1 MMYIIMM
8 KCSSNHSGG
17 GKMSFKYAY
26 ALTGGIATGKSSVIE
41 LLKRSGFRVIDAD
54 KVAHEVLDEQ
64 HQKISEIFGEH
75 FVREGKVD
83 RKRLGSMV
91 FSDPQKRKVLE
102 NLLHPVIY
110 TKIAALSDTLDKR
123 AEPYIVDIPLFYEGG
138 RYAIEN
144 VIVVYASKEQQL
156 ERLMQRDEHSKEE
169 ALSRIESQI
178 DIQEKCDNATHVID
192 NSGNLKQLE
201 FETERIKDKILGD
214 GL

>member
-1 MMYIIMM
+1 
-8 KCSSNHSGG
+8 
-17 GKMSFKYAY
+17 MSFKYAY

-41 LLKRSGFRVIDAD
+41 LLSRSGFRVIDAD

-75 FVREGKVD
+75 FVSEGKVD

-91 FSDPQKRKVLE
+91 FSDPEKRKTLE
-102 NLLHPVIY
+102 SLLHPVIY
-110 TKIAALSDTLDKR
+110 TKIAALSDKLDKR
-123 AEPYIVDIPLFYEGG
+123 GEPYIVDIPLFYEGG

-144 VIVVYASKEQQL
+144 VIVVYATKEQQL

-178 DIQEKCDNATHVID
+178 DIHVKRDNATHVID

-201 FETERIKDKILGD
+201 FETERIKKEILGD
-214 GL
+214 RL

>member
-1 MMYIIMM
+1 
-8 KCSSNHSGG
+8 
-17 GKMSFKYAY
+17 MSFKYAY

-75 FVREGKVD
+75 FVDDGKVD

-91 FSDPQKRKVLE
+91 FSDPEKRKTLE

-110 TKIAALSDTLDKR
+110 TKIEALSDKLDKR

-144 VIVVYASKEQQL
+144 VIVVYATKEQQL

-169 ALSRIESQI
+169 ALARIESQI
-178 DIQEKCDNATHVID
+178 DIQEKRDNATHVID

-201 FETERIKDKILGD
+201 FETERIKNEILGD

>member
-1 MMYIIMM
+1 
-8 KCSSNHSGG
+8 
-17 GKMSFKYAY
+17 MSFKYAY

-75 FVREGKVD
+75 FVKEGKVD
-83 RKRLGSMV
+83 RKLLGSMV
-91 FSDPQKRKVLE
+91 LSDPQKRKVLE
-102 NLLHPVIY
+102 SLLHPVIY
-110 TKIAALSDTLDKR
+110 TKISALSDTLDKR

-144 VIVVYASKEQQL
+144 VIVVYASQTQQL
-156 ERLMQRDEHSKEE
+156 ERLMQRDSYSKEE
-169 ALSRIESQI
+169 ALARIGSQI
-178 DIQEKCDNATHVID
+178 DIQEKRDNATHVID

-201 FETERIKDKILGD
+201 FETERIKNEILGA

>member
-1 MMYIIMM
+1 
-8 KCSSNHSGG
+8 
-17 GKMSFKYAY
+17 MSFKYAY